1 MNVAWIVL
9 TVTAAREDSDIVVL
23 RRSAL
28 RLRVGCAAPCKN
40 GHDDAGLSC
49 VIMAVGSY
57 ISFAAGSGTCARR
70 GRDGLSE
77 ERFGQLGLEHM
88 AVDIY
93 QAEIA
98 HLVAPIGIADVKL
111 AEGVHQVG
119 NPAGR
124 G

>member
-1 MNVAWIVL
+1 MTSWF
-9 TVTAAREDSDIVVL
+9 L
-23 RRSAL
+23 RCSAF

-40 GHDDAGLSC
+40 GHDDAGMSC
-49 VIMAVGSY
+49 VIMAVCFY
-57 ISFAAGSGTCARR
+57 LSFAAGSGTYARR
-70 GRDGLSE
+70 GKDGLSE

-98 HLVAPIGIADVKL
+98 HLVAPVSIADVKL
-111 AEGVHQVG
+111 TEGVHQVG